1 MPTHHALLIGSE
13 TYGLAGC
20 NADVALMADV
30 LGRRGFDDVEV
41 RTGKD
46 AKRAGIIDGLER
58 LVSSVTADSA
68 VVVYYSG
75 HGGRIVR
82 PDFAERKA
90 AGLSVNFQFIV
101 PFDLAESET
110 DDFRGITSEE
120 LTLYQR
126 RLTEA
131 FRTLGAVPN
140 VTTILDCCHSGYMA
154 RNIES
159 RQKSVDVEHDVFGRG
174 AKSFRMLGIR
184 EHLQKLGREAE
195 LGGIVTNP
203 DAVRLIACQPE
214 ESAFE
219 LPSSRGGRHGAL
231 TDALATVLDGLGSA
245 PISWAIV
252 GDLVRRRVRAL
263 QPEQRPDVEGPA
275 ERMPFSPESAP
286 ASDALA
292 VTTIRGVATV
302 EAGELLGLAVG
313 DELDIVSVGSG
324 QSVGTATVKELVEG
338 AAVLKLTGRAATA
351 VADGSA
357 IAVPRCVSV
366 PKLLIH
372 VGDIGSRSAA
382 LRKDVTA
389 STRLGVTEDLAEAI
403 AGVGRGVSD
412 GSLALLDATG
422 GRWRTADF
430 TDDAAGRRDLV
441 DALHAIAVGHRLL
454 DLASGRDAS
463 CARPRGGH
471 RLRTRR
477 RGRRRRCPGP
487 HPGGATR
494 RAPAA
499 PGIGCTSPCATRATS
514 RCSRGCS
521 TSVCRGVRAC
531 CRRRRAAGM
540 RWARPV
546 PRTTPSSCGDRT
558 ARCCSGRA
566 TCPPTPTHPSVPRRS
581 WCSSPI
587 AVQTCRASARRRAPP
602 AALPAPALEA
612 LVAEARTGTR
622 EVPPAGAG
630 GDPLRYRLETVE
642 FFLSPS

>member
-1 MPTHHALLIGSE
+1 M
-13 TYGLAGC
+13 
-20 NADVALMADV
+20 
-30 LGRRGFDDVEV
+30 
-41 RTGKD
+41 
-46 AKRAGIIDGLER
+46 
-58 LVSSVTADSA
+58 
-68 VVVYYSG
+68 
-75 HGGRIVR
+75 R

-154 RNIES
+154 RNVES

-214 ESAFE
+214 ESAYE

-275 ERMPFSPESAP
+275 ERVLFSPESAP

-292 VTTIRGVATV
+292 VTTIRGVATI

-324 QSVGTATVKELVEG
+324 QSVGTAAVKELVEG

-351 VADGSA
+351 VADGTA

-366 PKLLIH
+366 PKLLVH

-382 LRKDVTA
+382 LRKDITA

-403 AGVGRGVSD
+403 AGVGHGASD

-422 GRWRTADF
+422 GRWRTTDF
-430 TDDAAGRRDLV
+430 TDDAAGRHELV
-441 DALHAIAVGHRLL
+441 DALQAIAVGHRLL

-463 CARPRGGH
+463 ALGPVVAIDFGRVDAAVVAGARARTPLAQHGA
-471 RLRTRR
+471 RLRAGDRVHLAVRNTGDEPLFAWVFDVGVS
-477 RGRRRRCPGP
+477 GRSSVLSKAARSGYALGAAGAEDDTFELWGP
-487 HPGGATR
+487 DGEVLFWPRDVPTDADPPERPETFVVLVADR
-494 RAPAA
+494 RADLSSLSPPAGVA
-499 PGIGCTSPCATRATS
+499 
-514 RCSRGCS
+514 
-521 TSVCRGVRAC
+521 RGV
-531 CRRRRAAGM
+531 
-540 RWARPV
+540 AR
-546 PRTTPSSCGDRT
+546 S
-558 ARCCSGRA
+558 
-566 TCPPTPTHPSVPRRS
+566 
-581 WCSSPI
+581 
-587 AVQTCRASARRRAPP
+587 
-602 AALPAPALEA
+602 ALEA